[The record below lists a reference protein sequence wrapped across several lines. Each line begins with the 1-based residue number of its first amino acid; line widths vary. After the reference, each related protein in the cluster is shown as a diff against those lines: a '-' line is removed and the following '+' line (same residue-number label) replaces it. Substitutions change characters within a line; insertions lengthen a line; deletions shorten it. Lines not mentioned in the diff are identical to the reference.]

1 MDAALPTEIFHALT
15 ATDRAVMAAM
25 RERLEPN
32 KGRLLRGPD
41 ARPDFDAVKQFTPF
55 YPGVTY
61 AADTVGGVAGWW
73 CRPTTSAA
81 SDQVLLFLHGGAYVL
96 GTAEAF
102 RPLVSQVVGRVGIA
116 CFVPD
121 YRLAPEH
128 AFPAAVEDAL
138 AAYQGLVALGKR
150 RLGVVGDSAG
160 GGLGLVLLASL
171 VAQAEAVVPRVAV
184 AYSPWTDLALAS
196 ESMTTQA
203 DADFLLTKA
212 ALATNAALYLQGHD
226 AHDSLASPVYGDLAG
241 LPPVQVHVGQ
251 AEVLLDDARRY
262 AARAQAAGTT
272 AELHVWEAL
281 THVFIGSANTLAG
294 ANEALDLSADFLRC
308 HLA

>member
-1 MDAALPTEIFHALT
+1 MDALQPEIFHALT
-15 ATDRAVMAAM
+15 PADRGVMTAM
-25 RERLEPN
+25 RTRLEPN

-41 ARPDFDAVKQFTPF
+41 ARPDFDAVKHFTPF

-61 AADTVGGVAGWW
+61 AADTVGGVPGWW
-73 CRPTTSAA
+73 CRPVAPAA
-81 SDQVLLFLHGGAYVL
+81 ADQALLFLHGGAYVL
-96 GTAEAF
+96 GTAAAF
-102 RPLVSQVVGRVGIA
+102 RTLVSQVVGRVGIE

-128 AFPAAVEDAL
+128 PFPAAVEDAL
-138 AAYQGLVALGKR
+138 AVYQGLVALGKH
-150 RLGVVGDSAG
+150 RLGIVGDSAG
-160 GGLGLVLLASL
+160 GGLCLVLTASL
-171 VAQAEAVVPRVAV
+171 VAQAGAVIPRVAV
-184 AYSPWTDLALAS
+184 AYSPWTDLALTS

-212 ALATNAALYLQGHD
+212 ALATNATLYLQGHD
-226 AHDSLASPVYGDLAG
+226 AHDPLASPVYGDLAG

-281 THVFIGSANTLAG
+281 THVFIGSAGTLAG
-294 ANEALDLSADFLRC
+294 ANEALDLSADFLRR

>member
-1 MDAALPTEIFHALT
+1 M
-15 ATDRAVMAAM
+15 MAM

-41 ARPDFDAVKQFTPF
+41 ARADFDAVKLFTPF

-73 CRPTTSAA
+73 CRPA
-81 SDQVLLFLHGGAYVL
+81 SPTVPDQALLFLHGGAYVL

-102 RPLVSQVVGRVGIA
+102 RTLVSQVVGRAGIE

-121 YRLAPEH
+121 YRLAPENP
-128 AFPAAVEDAL
+128 FPAAVEDAL
-138 AAYQGLVALGKR
+138 AAYHGLAALGKHR
-150 RLGVVGDSAG
+150 IGIVGDSAG
-160 GGLGLVLLASL
+160 GGLSLVLTASL
-171 VAQAEAVVPRVAV
+171 VAQAGAVVPRVAV
-184 AYSPWTDLALAS
+184 VYSPWTDLALTS
-196 ESMTTQA
+196 ESMHTQA
-203 DADFLLTKA
+203 EADFLLTKA

-226 AHDSLASPVYGDLAG
+226 AYDPQASPVYGDLAG

-262 AARAQAAGTT
+262 VARAQATGTT
-272 AELHVWEAL
+272 AELHVWESL
-281 THVFIGSANTLAG
+281 THVFIGSAGTLVA
-294 ANEALDLSADFLRC
+294 ASEALDLSTDFLCR